1 MLDFIRRIYNLQ
13 LLNAEG
19 VGGDPAGA
27 GEGDPAGAGEG
38 EGTAGIGEGSGGNN
52 GDDEKKF
59 TQADLNRIAAAEKAS
74 GKRSLLKKLG
84 FDSED
89 DIIEFINSTRS
100 QQNSS
105 KSEEEKLN
113 DSLAAEKIKAQ
124 ENARKAERLENK
136 LTVLKNH
143 GKEEYVDDITLI
155 VESRMDD
162 DTSFEKALTEVKKLY
177 PSMFTDGE
185 TGTGTGSSS
194 NPPRGKGQK
203 SGSLGSRLGK
213 QRRESVKSNDTYFSK

>member
-13 LLNAEG
+13 LFDAEG
-19 VGGDPAGA
+19 TGGDPAGS
-27 GEGDPAGAGEG
+27 GEG
-38 EGTAGIGEGSGGNN
+38 EGTVGIGEGGEGSEGNN

-89 DIIEFINSTRS
+89 DVIEFINSTRS

-162 DTSFEKALTEVKKLY
+162 DTSFEKALAEVKKLY
-177 PSMFTDGE
+177 PSMFTDTE
-185 TGTGTGSSS
+185 NGTGTGSSS